1 MDLSGTWRAAAA
13 DEQLRRTFSD
23 PDCDDESWSEVAV
36 PGHWA
41 GVAELA
47 GAESVLHRRRFEGPD
62 PAAEDGGDDGL
73 DPGPPPDRRRW
84 WLSVEGI
91 CQQGDVWL
99 DGAYLGATDGYFVP
113 HLLEVTDQIR
123 AGREHVLAVEATSR
137 RFGDPDDRAVLT
149 GALQDPEL
157 CGSADLVPGGL
168 WRPLRLRPTGEIAIT
183 HSRVVCAGAGPA
195 RARLA
200 LRAVLDVPGGGPVEL
215 RTRVAGAEHVY
226 THPAAAGENR
236 VEWTV
241 EVDDPELW
249 WPHSLGS
256 QPLHRGTVEA
266 MSRGTVHDVR
276 RFRIG
281 FRSVAVRNW
290 VMNVNGERLFL
301 KGANLLPTR
310 PLLADAAAGEVAAD
324 VEAARAAGLDMVRPI
339 AHVARP
345 ELYDAAD
352 ELGVLIWQDLPLRGV
367 MSRAVGDQ
375 ARRQA
380 REAVDLLGHHPS
392 VALWCAH
399 DEPLPRPD
407 RPGPAPPRIGPV
419 RPSWNRAVL
428 DRSLSRVLNRCD
440 GSRPVVAHTAAGRRR
455 AGTGD
460 GATSHLWFGRHG
472 GQAADLGPTL
482 ARRPQLGRFITAF
495 GAPSNPLDPPSAAAQ
510 AEVVKTTIETLRRL
524 MYHPTGGFLL
534 QALADIPPTDTSPAA
549 SSADSP
555 AASPAA
561 SSDSSPADSPA
572 ASSAAGSGDSS
583 KAGPGGGMGVLDH
596 RRRPKPAWDALVSA
610 CRDLI
615 VVSDPLPD
623 PIHPNDRLDLAI
635 HVVSQLRHPI
645 GNAVV
650 EARLTSPG
658 RAATDRLTPTERT
671 AADRLTP
678 AGEAVADRRWTGEIV
693 ADACTFIG
701 RIAATAP
708 TDPGPLTLELEL
720 TYHNDNGEPVTVTNH
735 YQATI
740 SPPG

>member
-1 MDLSGTWRAAAA
+1 MDLTGTWRAAAA
-13 DEQLRRTFSD
+13 DEQLRRTFSE
-23 PDCDDESWSEVAV
+23 PGHDDGAWSEVTV

-41 GVAELA
+41 AAAELA
-47 GAESVLHRRRFEGPD
+47 EAESVLYRRRFEGPD
-62 PAAEDGGDDGL
+62 PDAAGAEGDAL

-84 WLSVEGI
+84 WLSIDGI

-99 DGAYLGATDGYFVP
+99 DGAYLGSTDGYFVP

-123 AGREHVLAVEATSR
+123 AGREHVLAIEATCR
-137 RFGDPDDRAVLT
+137 RFGDPDNRTVLT

-168 WRPLRLRPTGEIAIT
+168 WRPLRLRTTGEIAIT

-236 VEWTV
+236 VEWTAD
-241 EVDDPELW
+241 VDDPELW
-249 WPHSLGS
+249 WPHSLGG

-266 MSRGTVHDVR
+266 MSRGIVHDVR

-281 FRSVAVRNW
+281 FRSVAMRNW
-290 VMNVNGERLFL
+290 VMSVNGERLFL

-310 PLLADAAAGEVAAD
+310 PLLADAAPAEVAAD
-324 VEAARAAGLDMVRPI
+324 VEAARSAGLDMVRPI

-352 ELGVLIWQDLPLRGV
+352 ELGMLIWQDLPVRGI
-367 MSRAVGDQ
+367 MGRAAGDP

-392 VALWCAH
+392 VAVWCAH
-399 DEPLPRPD
+399 DEPLQRPE
-407 RPGPAPPRIGPV
+407 RPGPAPPRIGPR

-440 GSRPVVAHTAAGRRR
+440 GSRPVVPHTAVPSRRR
-455 AGTGD
+455 TGD
-460 GATSHLWFGRHG
+460 GTTSHLWFGRHG
-472 GQAADLGPTL
+472 GRASDLGPTL
-482 ARRPQLGRFITAF
+482 ARRPHLARFITAF
-495 GAPSNPLDPPSAAAQ
+495 GAPSNPLDPVSAADTAQ
-510 AEVVKTTIETLRRL
+510 AEVVKTTVETLRRL
-524 MYHPTGGFLL
+524 MYAPTGGFFLH
-534 QALADIPPTDTSPAA
+534 ALADT
-549 SSADSP
+549 
-555 AASPAA
+555 
-561 SSDSSPADSPA
+561 SPADSPGT
-572 ASSAAGSGDSS
+572 SPGAGMGVL
-583 KAGPGGGMGVLDH
+583 MGVLDH
-596 RRRPKPAWDALVSA
+596 RRRPKPAWDALIDA

-623 PIHPNDRLDLAI
+623 PIHPGDRLNLAV
-635 HVVSQLRHPI
+635 HVVSQLRQPI
-645 GNAVV
+645 KDAVV
-650 EARLTSPG
+650 TARLTT
-658 RAATDRLTPTERT
+658 ATGEEATRQKNDRDEEATNEKT
-671 AADRLTP
+671 AA
-678 AGEAVADRRWTGEIV
+678 RRWTGDIA
-693 ADACTFIG
+693 ADTCTFIG
-701 RIAATAP
+701 RITTTAP
-708 TDPGPLTLELEL
+708 SAPGPLTLELKL
-720 TYHNDNGEPVTVTNH
+720 AYKAADNKPVTVANR

-740 SPPG
+740 GTAG

>member
-13 DEQLRRTFSD
+13 DEQLRRIFSD
-23 PDCDDESWSEVAV
+23 PDHDDESWSEVAV

-62 PAAEDGGDDGL
+62 PDADGGGDDGL

-113 HLLEVTDQIR
+113 HLLEVTDQVR

-249 WPHSLGS
+249 WPHSLGG

-290 VMNVNGERLFL
+290 VMSVNGERLFL

-310 PLLADAAAGEVAAD
+310 PLLADASGGEVAAD
-324 VEAARAAGLDMVRPI
+324 VEAARAAGLDMVRPV

-352 ELGVLIWQDLPLRGV
+352 ELGMLIWQDLPLRGV

-380 REAVDLLGHHPS
+380 REAVDLLGCHPS
-392 VALWCAH
+392 VAVWCAH

-455 AGTGD
+455 GGD

-472 GQAADLGPTL
+472 GRAADLGPTL

-495 GAPSNPLDPPSAAAQ
+495 GAPADPLDPPSAAAQ
-510 AEVVKTTIETLRRL
+510 AEVVKTTVETLRRL

-534 QALADIPPTDTSPAA
+534 HALADIPPADRDRSPA
-549 SSADSP
+549 SPGHTP
-555 AASPAA
+555 AAGSAVSSGDSPAA
-561 SSDSSPADSPA
+561 SSDHTSADDSATSSGTS
-572 ASSAAGSGDSS
+572 
-583 KAGPGGGMGVLDH
+583 PGGGMGVLNH
-596 RRRPKPAWDALVSA
+596 RRQPKPAWNALVDA

-615 VVSDPLPD
+615 VVSDPLPN
-623 PIHPNDRLDLAI
+623 PIRPNDRLDLAI
-635 HVVSQLRHPI
+635 HVVSQLRQPI
-645 GNAVV
+645 EDAVV
-650 EARLTSPG
+650 KARLASPNQ
-658 RAATDRLTPTERT
+658 TPADQT
-671 AADRLTP
+671 AADQS
-678 AGEAVADRRWTGEIV
+678 WTGEI
-693 ADACTFIG
+693 APDACTFIG
-701 RIAATAP
+701 RIATTAP
-708 TDPGPLTLELEL
+708 PNPGPLTLELEL
-720 TYHNDNGEPVTVTNH
+720 TYEDNGQPVTVTNR

-740 SPPG
+740 SPPS

>member
-1 MDLSGTWRAAAA
+1 MDLTGTWRAAAA
-13 DEQLRRTFSD
+13 DEQLQRAFSD
-23 PDCDDESWSEVAV
+23 PDHDDRAWSEVTV

-41 GVAELA
+41 GAAELA
-47 GAESVLHRRRFEGPD
+47 GAESVLYRRRFEGPD
-62 PAAEDGGDDGL
+62 PAADGGGGDGL

-84 WLSVEGI
+84 WLSIDGI

-113 HLLEVTDQIR
+113 HLLEVTDLIR

-137 RFGDPDDRAVLT
+137 RFGDPDNRTVLT

-168 WRPLRLRPTGEIAIT
+168 WRPLRLRPTGEIAII

-249 WPHSLGS
+249 WPHSLGG
-256 QPLHRGTVEA
+256 QPLHHGTVEA

-281 FRSVAVRNW
+281 FRSVEVRNW
-290 VMNVNGERLFL
+290 VMSVNGERLFI
-301 KGANLLPTR
+301 KGANLLPAR
-310 PLLADAAAGEVAAD
+310 PLLADATAEELTAD
-324 VEAARAAGLDMVRPI
+324 VEAARAAGLDMVRPV
-339 AHVARP
+339 AHVSRP

-352 ELGVLIWQDLPLRGV
+352 ELGMLIWQDLPLRGV
-367 MSRAVGDQ
+367 MSRTVGDQ

-392 VALWCAH
+392 VAVWCAH
-399 DEPLPRPD
+399 DEPLPRPE

-419 RPSWNRAVL
+419 GPSWNRTVL

-440 GSRPVVAHTAAGRRR
+440 GSRPVVAHTAAGLRR
-455 AGTGD
+455 GGD

-472 GQAADLGPTL
+472 GRAADLGPTL

-510 AEVVKTTIETLRRL
+510 AEVVKTTVETLRRL
-524 MYHPTGGFLL
+524 MYAPTGGFLL
-534 QALADIPPTDTSPAA
+534 HALADNSPARG
-549 SSADSP
+549 
-555 AASPAA
+555 
-561 SSDSSPADSPA
+561 SSDTNSATNPADRPA
-572 ASSAAGSGDSS
+572 P
-583 KAGPGGGMGVLDH
+583 GPGTDPATKSAPSPGAGMGVLDH
-596 RRRPKPAWDALVSA
+596 QRQPKPAWAALVGA

-623 PIHPNDRLDLAI
+623 PVRPGDRLNLAI
-635 HVVSQLRHPI
+635 HAVSQLRRPVE
-645 GNAVV
+645 NAVV
-650 EARLTSPG
+650 TARLT
-658 RAATDRLTPTERT
+658 T
-671 AADRLTP
+671 AA
-678 AGEAVADRRWTGEIV
+678 GEVTATQRWTGEIT
-693 ADACTFIG
+693 ADACTYVG
-701 RIAATAP
+701 RITATAP
-708 TDPGPLTLELEL
+708 PGPGPLTLELEL
-720 TYHNDNGEPVTVTNH
+720 TYNDDTGKPVTVTNR
-735 YQATI
+735 YQTTINAPSLATGI
-740 SPPG
+740 EQR

>member
-23 PDCDDESWSEVAV
+23 PDHDDESWSEVAV

-62 PAAEDGGDDGL
+62 PDAEGGGDDGL

-113 HLLEVTDQIR
+113 HLLEVTDQVR

-249 WPHSLGS
+249 WPHSLGG

-290 VMNVNGERLFL
+290 VMSVNGERLFL

-310 PLLADAAAGEVAAD
+310 PLLADASGGEVAAD

-345 ELYDAAD
+345 ELYNAAD
-352 ELGVLIWQDLPLRGV
+352 ELGMLIWQDLPLRGV

-380 REAVDLLGHHPS
+380 REAVDLLGCHPS
-392 VALWCAH
+392 VAVWCAH

-455 AGTGD
+455 GGD

-472 GQAADLGPTL
+472 GRAADLGPIL

-510 AEVVKTTIETLRRL
+510 AEVVKTTVETLRRL

-534 QALADIPPTDTSPAA
+534 QALADIPPADTDRSPASPGHTPAAGSAVSSGDDPATSSDNTSGDGSAA
-549 SSADSP
+549 SSGTS
-555 AASPAA
+555 
-561 SSDSSPADSPA
+561 
-572 ASSAAGSGDSS
+572 
-583 KAGPGGGMGVLDH
+583 PGGGMGVLDH
-596 RRRPKPAWDALVSA
+596 RRQPKPAWNALVDA

-615 VVSDPLPD
+615 VVSDPLPN
-623 PIHPNDRLDLAI
+623 PIRPNDRLNLAI
-635 HVVSQLRHPI
+635 HVVSQLRQPI
-645 GNAVV
+645 EDAVV
-650 EARLTSPG
+650 KARLASANQT
-658 RAATDRLTPTERT
+658 T
-671 AADRLTP
+671 AAQ
-678 AGEAVADRRWTGEIV
+678 RWTGEI
-693 ADACTFIG
+693 APDACTFIG
-701 RIAATAP
+701 RITTTAP
-708 TDPGPLTLELEL
+708 PDPGPLTLELKL
-720 TYHNDNGEPVTVTNH
+720 TYDDDTGQPVTATNR

>member
-1 MDLSGTWRAAAA
+1 MDLSGTWRATAA

-23 PDCDDESWSEVAV
+23 PDHDDESWSEVAV

-62 PAAEDGGDDGL
+62 PDAEGGEDDGL
-73 DPGPPPDRRRW
+73 DPGPPPNRRRW

-290 VMNVNGERLFL
+290 VMSVNGERLFL

-310 PLLADAAAGEVAAD
+310 PLLADASGGEVAAD
-324 VEAARAAGLDMVRPI
+324 VEAARAAGLDMVRPV

-352 ELGVLIWQDLPLRGV
+352 ELGMLIWQDLPLRGV

-380 REAVDLLGHHPS
+380 REAVDLLGCHPS
-392 VALWCAH
+392 VAVWCAH

-455 AGTGD
+455 TGD

-472 GQAADLGPTL
+472 GRAADLGPAL

-510 AEVVKTTIETLRRL
+510 AEVVKTTVETLRRL

-534 QALADIPPTDTSPAA
+534 QALADIPPDTSLDTTSTTSPDN
-549 SSADSP
+549 SSADGSTTSPGDSP
-555 AASPAA
+555 AASPGDG
-561 SSDSSPADSPA
+561 STTSPGDSPADS
-572 ASSAAGSGDSS
+572 SADSS
-583 KAGPGGGMGVLDH
+583 KTDPGGGMGVLDH
-596 RRRPKPAWDALVSA
+596 RRQPKPAWDALVDA

-623 PIHPNDRLDLAI
+623 PIRPNDRLDLAI
-635 HVVSQLRHPI
+635 HVVSQLRQPI
-645 GNAVV
+645 EDAVV
-650 EARLTSPG
+650 TARLTS
-658 RAATDRLTPTERT
+658 ANQT
-671 AADRLTP
+671 AADQ
-678 AGEAVADRRWTGEIV
+678 RWTGEITP
-693 ADACTFIG
+693 DACTFIG
-701 RIAATAP
+701 RITATAP
-708 TDPGPLTLELEL
+708 TNPGPLTLELEL
-720 TYHNDNGEPVTVTNH
+720 TYEDNGQPVTATNH

-740 SPPG
+740 NPPG